1 MSEEIKL
8 KPCPFCCGE
17 AELVSDVF
25 GGKQVWFVR
34 CRWEG
39 GGVSVETED
48 RPTPQEAAE
57 LWNKRAWE

>member
-25 GGKQVWFVR
+25 GGKQVWFVQIAFLTFFGR
-34 CRWEG
+34 
-39 GGVSVETED
+39 
-48 RPTPQEAAE
+48 
-57 LWNKRAWE
+57 